1 MGKFHNLDI
10 EERPHARRESPVVA
24 SDATVDSAL
33 KPVSVN
39 QRDQP
44 VGISVIDNKTLQQTV
59 AIKDTPLN
67 GGVADVDRKYI
78 ACQIHHF
85 FFLSDSSP
93 GFFASL
99 RMAEA
104 IIQEAMIWIRAPAR
118 VNITVLF
125 ITASEK
131 VKPAN
136 RWAL

>member
-1 MGKFHNLDI
+1 MGELHHLDI
-10 EERPHARRESPVVA
+10 EKSPHARGESPVIA
-24 SDATVDSAL
+24 ADAAIYSAL
-33 KPVSVN
+33 KPVSVHKG
-39 QRDQP
+39 DQP
-44 VGISVIDNKTLQQTV
+44 VGIPVVDNKTLQQTV
-59 AIKDTPLN
+59 AIKDTPLD

-85 FFLSDSSP
+85 FLLSDSSCFP
-93 GFFASL
+93 ASL

-131 VKPAN
+131 VKPAK
-136 RWAL
+136 RLAL